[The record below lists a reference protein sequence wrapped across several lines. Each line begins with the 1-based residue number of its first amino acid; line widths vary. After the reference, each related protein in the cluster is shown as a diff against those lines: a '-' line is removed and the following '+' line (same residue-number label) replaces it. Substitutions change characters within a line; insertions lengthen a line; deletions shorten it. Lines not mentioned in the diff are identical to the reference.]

1 MTAIVDWAKNRWHR
15 DLVSDPVI
23 HGWALN
29 LYRAGER
36 YPQTVADYFP
46 VAEAPHAAL
55 ADSLRTHRRDEERHT
70 AMYAHAI
77 RGLGQP
83 VVDLEPDD
91 VFNVVIRSYTG
102 ESFTVTDTDSADAR
116 RKKVAHFLVHAHTLE
131 KRIARSL
138 EYHLE
143 ACAAAGSPAVT
154 RIVESVLRDE
164 REHVRYTAE
173 SARDLLTRD
182 EAHAAFAH
190 HARAEARANLAFSSR
205 QVRAFARRFAGRS
218 PAHHRQFYRFC
229 GVVMEQAAEHA

>member
-1 MTAIVDWAKNRWHR
+1 MAAIVDWAKDRWHR

-36 YPQTVADYFP
+36 YPQTVTDYFP
-46 VAEAPHAAL
+46 VEAAPHAAL
-55 ADSLRTHRRDEERHT
+55 AESLRVHRQDEERHT

-77 RGLGQP
+77 RALGEP
-83 VVDLEPDD
+83 VVDLDADD
-91 VFNVVIRSYTG
+91 VFNVVIRSYTE
-102 ESFTVTDTDSADAR
+102 ESFTIADTDDAEAR
-116 RKKVAHFLVHAHTLE
+116 RLKVAHFLVHAHTLE

-143 ACAAAGSPAVT
+143 ACGSAGAPAVAS
-154 RIVESVLRDE
+154 IVEAVLRDE
-164 REHVRYTAE
+164 HEHVRYTA
-173 SARDLLTRD
+173 AAGRDLLTRA
-182 EAHAAFAH
+182 EAAVVFEH
-190 HARAEARANLAFSSR
+190 HRRAEARANLAFSAR
-205 QVRAFARRFAGRS
+205 QVRSFARRFVGRS